1 MLKVK
6 NQHGNASAGSQKP
19 IKFATK
25 RARAGLR
32 IRLRPLYPRGLKYK
46 WEDPMKSMKF
56 LTAAALAT
64 VLASS
69 ALAQQTQRVKGTVD
83 KVDGNTLY
91 VKGSD
96 GAPIT
101 LKLTNDALVVGVVKA
116 TLADIKE
123 GSYIGSGALPQP
135 DGTQKAVEVHIFAES
150 QRGTGDGH
158 RSNWD
163 GAPNGTMT
171 NGAVG
176 NTVSSVDGQAIMIKY
191 KDGEKKIVVGPNVPI
206 VKYEIGNKSEIK
218 SGSAINVV
226 AAKKLP
232 DGTFEAARINVGR
245 EGLVP

>member
-1 MLKVK
+1 VSSEL
-6 NQHGNASAGSQKP
+6 QPGNASAGAQKP
-19 IKFATK
+19 IKFAAK

-32 IRLRPLYPRGLKYK
+32 IRLRPLYRRGLKYQ

-56 LTAAALAT
+56 LTAAALVT

-91 VKGSD
+91 VKGPD

-206 VKYEIGNKSEIK
+206 VKYEIGDKAEIK

-226 AAKKLP
+226 AAKKTP

-245 EGLVP
+245 NGLVP